1 MSSPRRRNLTIIAL
15 VVQLA
20 VALVVLR
27 RQKTEI
33 KTNSDDEGVVFSEKV
48 VNVAISELRPVSNE
62 MYGYST
68 FYIEGIHEFL
78 KSLYYC

>member
-1 MSSPRRRNLTIIAL
+1 MQKQFPLLLFFSSPRRRKFTIIAL

-33 KTNSDDEGVVFSEKV
+33 KTNSDDEGVD
-48 VNVAISELRPVSNE
+48 
-62 MYGYST
+62 MST
-68 FYIEGIHEFL
+68 CQDRNML
-78 KSLYYC
+78 LT